1 MNSFKYSKL
10 FLGALRDLLIDKGD
24 LHSVKLLIRTI
35 FTVKIRIRPSYE
47 AVISASD
54 SAKALNCM
62 IRVQKK
68 LNKTHVHRC
77 GHSLSLQINKSLQSC

>member
-1 MNSFKYSKL
+1 MIREHYTLGKPGAKCQTFDEKYIHSY
-10 FLGALRDLLIDKGD
+10 AILL
-24 LHSVKLLIRTI
+24 LS
-35 FTVKIRIRPSYE
+35 

-54 SAKALNCM
+54 SAEALNCM
-62 IRVQKK
+62 ISVQKK